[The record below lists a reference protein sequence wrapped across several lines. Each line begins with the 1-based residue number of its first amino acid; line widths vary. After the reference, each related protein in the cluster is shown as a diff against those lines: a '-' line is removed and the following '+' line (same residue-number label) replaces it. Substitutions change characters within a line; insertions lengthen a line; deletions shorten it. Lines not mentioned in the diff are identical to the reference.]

1 MYSVSLAPTRGF
13 GRRAYCA
20 KRSWLLVRAW
30 RDLHAVHVWRSRKRV
45 YFHALTGKVT
55 VLALLL
61 LGLKIVAKRSSQRQS
76 YVEKWSRSN
85 VRSQSNQPKVP
96 RPHEEVVHLNLL
108 LGTVDSHGWESLQFS
123 TRNSSLTELIPS
135 ACLVFPKFK
144 QARHLFVLWRVFQTR
159 HDLLEIESESESSSS
174 SE

>member
-1 MYSVSLAPTRGF
+1 MF
-13 GRRAYCA
+13 YCA
-20 KRSWLLVRAW
+20 KRSWRLERAW
-30 RDLHAVHVWRSRKRV
+30 RDLHAVHVWRSMKRV

-55 VLALLL
+55 VLALL

-96 RPHEEVVHLNLL
+96 RPHEEVVHLNLP

-123 TRNSSLTELIPS
+123 MRNSSLTELIPS

-144 QARHLFVLWRVFQTR
+144 QTRHHLFVLRRVFQTR
-159 HDLLEIESESESSSS
+159 HDLLEIESESESYSS
-174 SE
+174 SEWNHTEIQY